1 MDKGINLKLRDS
13 ISINLR
19 MTKHLFKASP
29 SYFLINLL
37 NTLLNSFTFIFQTL
51 FYKYIVDAIVYS
63 EIRLEHIAVL
73 FFIYNVI
80 TIVNNITDDWVN
92 IYFNERQKVKI
103 ATYYKEF
110 IFKESTEKKLEN
122 NHSEQYMD
130 LLQDA
135 IYNDGS
141 YLSSFSKRIF
151 GLADAVIIF
160 IFFFSVFG
168 SLHPFFIIIAVFSAI
183 KNLIFEDKINK
194 VQFQKYNQTLSY
206 QRSNRSIFNLFYLKQ
221 YAHEMRVYPIGEY
234 FTEKYKA
241 LWRAFWSDRKKY
253 QYKELFITTIREIL
267 DLLIDLGNIVVLV
280 YFLLHQ
286 LITVGDFSLVLTNF
300 NTVVDNIQSVFMFLP
315 NIRSDARYMNNF
327 FSVIDSENHVFPE
340 VICDKGQAKMRFENV
355 SYAYDSDTMVL
366 QDINLE
372 LPLNKKI
379 AILGENGAGK
389 STFIKLIT
397 GLYKPTSGKIEYFY
411 HDAAIEDSSKL
422 FSTMFQDY
430 QIYSLTV
437 AENIL
442 PDEVLDQEN
451 MKKIED
457 ALQFSELKERIDA
470 LPDGADTVL
479 TGEFSEDGVYLSGG
493 EQQKLAIARTYA
505 MDRPV
510 MILDEP
516 SSNLDPVAENLMIDK
531 LNRLTDNKA
540 VILITHNPYYAKN
553 VDLILVF
560 RQGRLVESGSPEK
573 LMKQNGYYHR
583 MLVERAKMEK
593 RE

>member
-1 MDKGINLKLRDS
+1 MNLRDS

-29 SYFLINLL
+29 NFFLINLL
-37 NTLLNSFTFIFQTL
+37 ITLWNTFAFIFQTL
-51 FYKYIVDAIVYS
+51 FYKYIIDAIVYS
-63 EIRLEHIAVL
+63 ENRLEHIAVL
-73 FFIYNVI
+73 FLVYNFIETVSGI
-80 TIVNNITDDWVN
+80 TNDWLG
-92 IYFNERQKVKI
+92 IYFNEKQKVKI
-103 ATYYKEF
+103 EKYYKEL
-110 IFKESTEKKLEN
+110 ICRESVEKSLEN
-122 NHSEQYMD
+122 TNSEQYMD
-130 LLQDA
+130 LLH
-135 IYNDGS
+135 
-141 YLSSFSKRIF
+141 
-151 GLADAVIIF
+151 DAVYKNGTYLFAFSVSLRELINAVF
-160 IFFFSVFG
+160 MFLFFFSVFG

-183 KNLIFEDKINK
+183 QNLICEDKINK
-194 VQFQKYNQTLSY
+194 VQFQEYNHTLSY
-206 QRSNRSIFNLFYLKQ
+206 GRSNRSIFNLFYLKQ
-221 YAHEMRVYPIGEY
+221 YVHEMRVYPIGEY
-234 FTEKYKA
+234 FIEKYKA
-241 LWRAFWSDRKKY
+241 LMHAWWSDRKKY
-253 QYKELFITTIREIL
+253 KYKELFITTIREIL
-267 DLLIDLGNIVVLV
+267 DLLINLVNIAVLV
-280 YFLLHQ
+280 YFLLHKS
-286 LITVGDFSLVLTNF
+286 ITVGDFSLILTNF
-300 NTVVDNIQSVFMFLP
+300 QTAVQKIQHIFMFLP
-315 NIRSDARYMNNF
+315 NIRNDARYMNNF
-327 FSVIDSENHVFPE
+327 FSVIDSETHVFPE
-340 VICDKGQAKMRFENV
+340 VICDKGQAKVRFENV
-355 SYAYDSDTMVL
+355 SFAYDSDTMVL

-422 FSTMFQDY
+422 FSTLFQDY

-442 PDEVLDQEN
+442 PDEVLDQES

-479 TGEFSEDGVYLSGG
+479 TGEFSEEGVYLSGG

-505 MDRPV
+505 MNRPV

-516 SSNLDPVAENLMIDK
+516 SSNLDPVAENLLIDK
-531 LNRLTDNKA
+531 LNRLTDNRA

-583 MLVERAKMEK
+583 MLVERAKMEDRK
-593 RE
+593 

>member
-51 FYKYIVDAIVYS
+51 FYKYIIDAIVYS
-63 EIRLEHIAVL
+63 ENRLEHIAVL
-73 FFIYNVI
+73 FLVYNVI
-80 TIVNNITDDWVN
+80 SIVNNITNDWVN
-92 IYFNERQKVKI
+92 IYFNAGQKVKLSK
-103 ATYYKEF
+103 YHMEF

-122 NHSEQYMD
+122 YHSEQYRD
-130 LLQDA
+130 LLHDA

-141 YLSSFSKRIF
+141 CLSSFSERIF
-151 GLADAVIIF
+151 GLADAVLCF
-160 IFFFSVFG
+160 IFYFSVFG

-183 KNLIFEDKINK
+183 KNLIFEDNLNK
-194 VQFQKYNQTLSY
+194 VQFQEYNHTLY
-206 QRSNRSIFNLFYLKQ
+206 YGRSNRNIFNLFYLKQ
-221 YAHEMRVYPIGEY
+221 YVHEMRVYPIGEY
-234 FTEKYKA
+234 FIEKYKA
-241 LWRAFWSDRKKY
+241 LQRTWWSDRKKY
-253 QYKELFITTIREIL
+253 QYKVMFINAIRDSL
-267 DLLIDLGNIVVLV
+267 DLLINLGNIVVLV
-280 YFLLHQ
+280 YFLLHKS
-286 LITVGDFSLVLTNF
+286 ITVGDFSLVLTNF
-300 NTVVDNIQSVFMFLP
+300 GTAVGNIQSVFMFLP
-315 NIRSDARYMNNF
+315 NIRNDARYMNNF

-340 VICDKGQAKMRFENV
+340 VICDKGQAKVRFENV
-355 SYAYDSDTMVL
+355 SYAYDSNTMVL

-422 FSTMFQDY
+422 FSTLFQDY

-442 PDEVLDQEN
+442 PDEVLDQES
-451 MKKIED
+451 MKKIEE
-457 ALQFSELKERIDA
+457 ALQFSELKERIDT

-505 MDRPV
+505 MNRPV

-516 SSNLDPVAENLMIDK
+516 SSNLDPVAENLLIDK
-531 LNRLTDNKA
+531 LNRLTDNRA

-573 LMKQNGYYHR
+573 LMKQKGYYHR
-583 MLVERAKMEK
+583 MLVERAKMEDRK
-593 RE
+593 